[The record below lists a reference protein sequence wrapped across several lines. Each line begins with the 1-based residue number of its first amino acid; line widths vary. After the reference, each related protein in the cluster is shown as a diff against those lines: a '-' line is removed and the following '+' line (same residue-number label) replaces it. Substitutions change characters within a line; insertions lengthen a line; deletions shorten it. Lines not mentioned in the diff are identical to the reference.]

1 MIIFKQNH
9 LIIQF
14 INFVKSIHLKL
25 TFVTEFKYT
34 LNYVLFRQTFPFE
47 VKGSKNE
54 IKQN

>member
-14 INFVKSIHLKL
+14 INFVKSIRLKL